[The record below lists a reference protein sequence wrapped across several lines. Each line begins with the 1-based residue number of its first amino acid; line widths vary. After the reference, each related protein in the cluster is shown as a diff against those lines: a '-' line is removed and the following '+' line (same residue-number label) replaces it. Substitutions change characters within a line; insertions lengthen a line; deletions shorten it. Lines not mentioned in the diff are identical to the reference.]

1 MAESTKITT
10 RQHKAILALL
20 STKSVSEAA
29 QQAAVPERT
38 LWRWLGDPQFRAH
51 LAGAEADLLDAATR
65 SLLQMQGNALE
76 TVQTI
81 MQGSESDAVRLRA
94 AQTVLDHLLKLRE
107 LRNVEQRLTALEL
120 AYADNQKAPTGSA

>member
-1 MAESTKITT
+1 MAESTEITP

-38 LWRWLGDPQFRAH
+38 LWRWLSDPLFRAY